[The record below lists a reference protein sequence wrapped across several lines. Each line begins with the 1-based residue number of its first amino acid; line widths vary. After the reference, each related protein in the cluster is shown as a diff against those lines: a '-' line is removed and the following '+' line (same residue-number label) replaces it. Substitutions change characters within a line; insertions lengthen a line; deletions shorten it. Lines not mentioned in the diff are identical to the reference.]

1 MKVSTRTKSFMIAL
15 TAAAVASPAWAS
27 GSGMPWEAPLKQVVT
42 SITGPVAQAVAVLSI
57 TVFGLSLA
65 FAEGGSTQ
73 RKGIGVLFGL
83 AVAFAA
89 TSFFMTFF
97 GFAGGAMIQ

>member
-1 MKVSTRTKSFMIAL
+1 
-15 TAAAVASPAWAS
+15 
-27 GSGMPWEAPLKQVVT
+27 MPWEAPLKQVVT